1 MKSDRPNASLM
12 AVLEAFTWV
21 GRTRNESKGE
31 VDHLGHTFVQSI
43 ILNVSMSNEKV
54 GIAKWIQ
61 MANKPSKPKLIQIK
75 WPTPPVFCK
84 NLLHVWGNH
93 RGFPPE
99 VRLSYE
105 GFHVPCAWRCGL
117 RGSASWQ
124 CRTWTT
130 CNCSLDR
137 IVNARTD
144 AAEYCKSSARFVS
157 FHLYASLSPL
167 CDFRWFYWVHK
178 TWSWKWCNPCC
189 SSCTSPIHSCPI
201 DLTKEGSTGSTPT
214 SAGRMPHVFSE
225 CGPTS
230 SQVHEVKMFHSECI
244 HIWHVQGI
252 LKVLPMKG
260 YYLKWWKLTGQ
271 QFNCGDQRSCSL
283 RQHIAHTSVMKG
295 GRRAG
300 PNFINTSLH
309 NKLSCHALK
318 PYHST

>member
-1 MKSDRPNASLM
+1 
-12 AVLEAFTWV
+12 
-21 GRTRNESKGE
+21 
-31 VDHLGHTFVQSI
+31 
-43 ILNVSMSNEKV
+43 MSNEKV
-54 GIAKWIQ
+54 GIA

-75 WPTPPVFCK
+75 WPTPTVFCK

-167 CDFRWFYWVHK
+167 CDFRWFYWLSAKHGHENDATPAAQVVQALSTHALLIWQK
-178 TWSWKWCNPCC
+178 KAPQAPHLLLLDACLTFSVSAARRHPRSTKSRCFIQNAFTFDTYRGYLRSYLWKDTTISGGNLRAN
-189 SSCTSPIHSCPI
+189 SSTVV
-201 DLTKEGSTGSTPT
+201 TKGHAVWGSTLHTL
-214 SAGRMPHVFSE
+214 R
-225 CGPTS
+225 
-230 SQVHEVKMFHSECI
+230 
-244 HIWHVQGI
+244 
-252 LKVLPMKG
+252 
-260 YYLKWWKLTGQ
+260 WWKG
-271 QFNCGDQRSCSL
+271 
-283 RQHIAHTSVMKG
+283 AG
-295 GRRAG
+295 GR
-300 PNFINTSLH
+300 
-309 NKLSCHALK
+309 
-318 PYHST
+318 